1 MVKKIIAAVVLI
13 TLLIIAINQVMDK
26 KAAPEK
32 KPTETAATSNSEG
45 LKEGSKAP
53 EKKLNET
60 TATSKSEAIKEGSKA
75 PDFELKTL
83 TGETVKLSSLK
94 GKKIML
100 NFWATWCPPCKAEMP
115 DLEKLY
121 KQKDEDLVILAVN
134 IDPQLD
140 VKGFADE
147 YGITFPI
154 LLDDDDSVNEAYQI
168 LSIPTTYFI
177 DREGNI
183 QTKFIGGMNLDKMKQ
198 FTDEIK

>member
-26 KAAPEK
+26 KTVPESK
-32 KPTETAATSNSEG
+32 SAETSTTTSNLKG
-45 LKEGSKAP
+45 L
-53 EKKLNET
+53 
-60 TATSKSEAIKEGSKA
+60 EAGAKA

-94 GKKIML
+94 GKKVML

-121 KQKDEDLVILAVN
+121 KQKDNDLVILAVN

-140 VKGFADE
+140 VKGFAKE

-154 LLDDDDSVNEAYQI
+154 LLDEDDSVNERYQI
-168 LSIPTTYFI
+168 ISIPTTYFI
-177 DREGNI
+177 DRDGII
-183 QTKFIGGMNLDKMKQ
+183 QSKFIGGMNLDKMKEL
-198 FTDEIK
+198 TGTLK

>member
-26 KAAPEK
+26 KAVPE
-32 KPTETAATSNSEG
+32 
-45 LKEGSKAP
+45 
-53 EKKLNET
+53 
-60 TATSKSEAIKEGSKA
+60 SKSAETSTTTNNSKGLEAGAKA

-94 GKKIML
+94 GKKVML

-121 KQKDEDLVILAVN
+121 KQKDNDLVILAVN

-140 VKGFADE
+140 VKGFAKE
-147 YGITFPI
+147 FGITFPI
-154 LLDDDDSVNEAYQI
+154 LLDEDDSVNERYQI
-168 LSIPTTYFI
+168 ISIPTTYFI
-177 DREGNI
+177 DRDGVI
-183 QTKFIGGMNLDKMKQ
+183 QSKFIGGMNLEKMKEL
-198 FTDEIK
+198 TGTLK